1 MTYADEMLRS
11 AQKQLTRLPA
21 EDQERIL
28 VAMEALADAPRP
40 QGCSKLTGRDAWRI
54 RVGDY
59 RIIYEIFDDRRVVIV
74 VVVGHRKDAYR

>member
-1 MTYADEMLRS
+1 MLRS

-21 EDQERIL
+21 EHQERIL
-28 VAMEALADAPRP
+28 VAMEALADEPRP

>member
-1 MTYADEMLRS
+1 MYAVEMLRS

-21 EDQERIL
+21 EHQERIL
-28 VAMEALADAPRP
+28 VAMEALADEPRP

>member
-1 MTYADEMLRS
+1 
-11 AQKQLTRLPA
+11 
-21 EDQERIL
+21 
-28 VAMEALADAPRP
+28 MEALADAPRP

>member
-1 MTYADEMLRS
+1 LTYAVEMLRS

-21 EDQERIL
+21 EHQERIL

>member
-1 MTYADEMLRS
+1 MYAVEMLRS

-28 VAMEALADAPRP
+28 VAMEALADEPRP

>member
-1 MTYADEMLRS
+1 MYAVEMLRS

-21 EDQERIL
+21 EHQERIL

>member
-1 MTYADEMLRS
+1 MTYAVEMLRS

-21 EDQERIL
+21 EHQERIL

>member
-1 MTYADEMLRS
+1 LTYAVEMLRS

-21 EDQERIL
+21 EHQERIL
-28 VAMEALADAPRP
+28 VAVAALADAPRP
-40 QGCSKLTGRDAWRI
+40 EGCSKLTGRDGWRI

-59 RIIYEIFDDRRVVIV
+59 RIIYEICDARCVVIV

>member
-1 MTYADEMLRS
+1 MTYAVEMLRS

>member
-1 MTYADEMLRS
+1 MLRS

-21 EDQERIL
+21 EHQERIL

-74 VVVGHRKDAYR
+74 VVVGHRKGAYR

>member
-1 MTYADEMLRS
+1 MYAVEMLRS

-21 EDQERIL
+21 EHQERIL
-28 VAMEALADAPRP
+28 VAMEALADEPRP

-59 RIIYEIFDDRRVVIV
+59 RIIYVIFDDRRVVIV